1 VGQTSDGSRETA
13 PTERAA
19 LRGRDA
25 TPKPG
30 LARRVLDEIYEFVA
44 VLSPDGTTLDINRS
58 ALEAV
63 GATAE
68 EVLGK
73 PFWEAPWWTVS
84 AGLQER
90 LRGLIAEAAQG
101 AFVRTE
107 VVHYGGGGRE
117 LITVDLSIKPVRGP
131 DGRVV
136 FLIPEGR
143 DVTERKRVEAEVARK
158 NDEIRHLYERLRE
171 YDELKTQFFANV
183 SHELRTPLTLIL
195 GPLERWVATPD
206 LPPGLREALTMA
218 QGNARILL
226 RLVND
231 LLDIARLDANKM
243 SVTYQRSDLAR
254 LSREIAA
261 NFDAIAQEHG
271 VSFSVTTPDELPASI
286 DLDKIQRVLLNLLSN
301 AFKFTPRG
309 GSVRLALRA
318 VADRAVLALADSG
331 PGVPPELRE
340 RIFERFFQVE
350 GGATRRFGG
359 AGLGL
364 GIAREFVLAHR
375 GTIEVDSAPELGGA
389 RFRVELPLEAP
400 AGAEVTKELLTAPG
414 LPSPADQVVAEL
426 ERGAA
431 EARPAARHGHG
442 ARILVVEDNPDMS
455 RFLAEALG
463 AEWDVECAADGQEGL
478 EAALRL
484 EPDLIVTDMMMP
496 RLSGDELLRELR
508 RHPETEATPVVV
520 LTAKADDESRVR
532 LLRDGAQDYVMK
544 PFNTDELS
552 ARVATWLRVS
562 HARKLLQSSLTS
574 SEHDVSR
581 LAAELIERKDEAEK
595 VSEAKTAFLNL
606 VSHELR
612 TPLSNILLQL
622 KLMEMAGVPEGLQTP
637 VQRLDRATQRLQGL
651 FEGLLQYVRLKSGA
665 SPTEAEP
672 TDLARLAG
680 DVVEDMQP
688 QAMQKGLVLEL
699 EPPPPLPPCSGRE
712 EPVRVILANLI
723 GNAIKYPEQGRTQVS
738 LQHGRDG
745 SRMRVRDP
753 GPGAP
758 AEQVGAIF
766 EPFVQLEPIQRKHH
780 AGVGLG
786 LTLVRD
792 MVSSLGGRTEVQSE
806 LGRGSTFTVVFPECK
821 GMA

>member
-1 VGQTSDGSRETA
+1 MGQTSDGSPETA
-13 PTERAA
+13 LTERAA
-19 LRGRDA
+19 LPSRDA

-44 VLSPDGTTLDINRS
+44 LLARTGPRWTSTGVRSRPWAPRPRRCSASP
-58 ALEAV
+58 
-63 GATAE
+63 
-68 EVLGK
+68 
-73 PFWEAPWWTVS
+73 WEAPWWTVS

-107 VVHYGGGGRE
+107 IVHYGGGGGE
-117 LITVDLSIKPVRGP
+117 LITVDFSIKPVCGP

-143 DVTERKRVEAEVARK
+143 DVSERKRVEAEVARK

-171 YDELKTQFFANV
+171 YDELKTRFFANV
-183 SHELRTPLTLIL
+183 SHELRTPLALIL
-195 GPLERWVATPD
+195 GPLERWLATPD

-218 QGNARILL
+218 RGNARILL

-231 LLDIARLDANKM
+231 LLDIARLDAKKM
-243 SVTYQRSDLAR
+243 AVVYQRSDLAR

-261 NFDAIAQEHG
+261 NFAAIAQDHS
-271 VSFSVTTPDELPASI
+271 VSLSVTTPDELPSI
-286 DLDKIQRVLLNLLSN
+286 DVDKVQRVLLNLLSN

-318 VADRAVLALADSG
+318 APDRAVLEVADSG
-331 PGVPPELRE
+331 RGVPPELRS

-364 GIAREFVLAHR
+364 GIAREFVIAHR

-400 AGAEVTKELLTAPG
+400 AGAEMTKEPLAAPG
-414 LPSPADQVVAEL
+414 LPSPADQVLAEAEM
-426 ERGAA
+426 ERRAA
-431 EARPAARHGHG
+431 ETRPAARHGHG

-463 AEWDVECAADGQEGL
+463 AEWDVECAADGREGL
-478 EAALRL
+478 EAALQL

-532 LLRDGAQDYVMK
+532 LLREGAQDYVMK
-544 PFNTDELS
+544 PFSTDELC

-612 TPLSNILLQL
+612 TPLSNISLQL
-622 KLMEMAGVPEGLQTP
+622 KLMEMAGVPEAMQTP
-637 VQRLDRATQRLQGL
+637 IQSTARR
-651 FEGLLQYVRLKSGA
+651 SA
-665 SPTEAEP
+665 SR
-672 TDLARLAG
+672 DCS
-680 DVVEDMQP
+680 
-688 QAMQKGLVLEL
+688 KG
-699 EPPPPLPPCSGRE
+699 CSSTC
-712 EPVRVILANLI
+712 ACSSS
-723 GNAIKYPEQGRTQVS
+723 RTTTTSVKAW
-738 LQHGRDG
+738 R
-745 SRMRVRDP
+745 RCC
-753 GPGAP
+753 A
-758 AEQVGAIF
+758 
-766 EPFVQLEPIQRKHH
+766 
-780 AGVGLG
+780 
-786 LTLVRD
+786 
-792 MVSSLGGRTEVQSE
+792 
-806 LGRGSTFTVVFPECK
+806 
-821 GMA
+821 